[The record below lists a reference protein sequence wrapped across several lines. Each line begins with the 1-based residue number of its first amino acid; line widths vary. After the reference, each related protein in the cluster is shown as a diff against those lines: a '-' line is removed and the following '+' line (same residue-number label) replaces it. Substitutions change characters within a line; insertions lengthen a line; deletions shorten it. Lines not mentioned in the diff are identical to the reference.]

1 MKKTNGFI
9 YLQLAEKIQH
19 MISEG
24 VYTVGDKLPSVRSLH
39 QEHGI
44 SISTALQVYTH
55 LEKKGWV
62 VPREKSGYFVHY
74 SKKLRPE
81 LPPVTNPSPAAFKV
95 QINEKLAMFR
105 KTSGSHKTISL
116 IGASPDTSLLPAAKL
131 KKALQLAARELDT
144 SFIPYGDIYGHE
156 PFRKH
161 IARHC
166 LNWGRAVSP
175 QDIIVTHGAI
185 EAASLCL
192 RAVAKAGDTIAIES
206 PTFFGLL
213 MAIESQGMK
222 AMEIPTDP
230 VTGVSLEK
238 LEDAFKQKKVQA
250 CLFVS
255 NYNNP
260 MGCCIPDSNK
270 ERLAKLLKKYQVPLI
285 EDDVYGDLH
294 FAPERPRT
302 VKSYDEEGLVLY
314 CSSFSKSIAA
324 GLRAGWVIGGRY
336 HEKIAQLKFV
346 TSGSTGMLPQLVLSK
361 FLDQQRLDLHLKSL
375 RQSLSMQT
383 MQITKAIQEYF
394 PEDTQ
399 LTRPNGGISLWVV
412 LNKKINT
419 WQLHEE
425 AVEQGITF
433 TPGAL
438 FSSQDRYQHC
448 IRLTNANP
456 WNDDQ
461 DWAIQ
466 TLGRL
471 IGRQLHRLRR

>member
-1 MKKTNGFI
+1 
-9 YLQLAEKIQH
+9 

-24 VYTVGDKLPSVRSLH
+24 VYMVGDKLPSVRSLH

-62 VPREKSGYFVHY
+62 ASREKSGYFVHY

-81 LPPVTNPSPAAFKV
+81 LPPVTDPLPTAGKV

-105 KTSGSHKTISL
+105 KTSRSHKTISL
-116 IGASPDTSLLPAAKL
+116 IGASPDTSLMPSVKL

-144 SFIPYGDIYGHE
+144 SYIPYGDITGHE
-156 PFRKH
+156 SFRKH

-175 QDIIVTHGAI
+175 SDIIVTNGAI
-185 EAASLCL
+185 EAATLCL

-213 MAIESQGMK
+213 LAIESLGMN
-222 AMEIPTDP
+222 ALEIPTDP
-230 VTGVSLEK
+230 VTGVSLDK
-238 LEDAFKQKKVQA
+238 LEDAFKKKKVQA
-250 CLFVS
+250 CLFVT

-260 MGCCIPDSNK
+260 LGSCMPDNSK
-270 ERLAKLLKKYQVPLI
+270 EQLAKLLQQYQVPLI

-324 GLRAGWVIGGRY
+324 GLRTGWVIGGRY
-336 HEKIAQLKFV
+336 HEKIAQLKFM

-375 RQSLSMQT
+375 RQALNMQT

-394 PEDTQ
+394 PGDTQ
-399 LTRPNGGISLWVV
+399 LSRPNGGISLWVV
-412 LNKKINT
+412 LPAGINT

-433 TPGAL
+433 TPGSL
-438 FSSQDRYQHC
+438 FSSQDRYHHC

-456 WNDDQ
+456 WSEDQ

-471 IGRQLHRLRR
+471 IGKQLG

>member
-1 MKKTNGFI
+1 MKKNNGFI
-9 YLQLAEKIQH
+9 YLKLAEKIQQ
-19 MISEG
+19 MISGG

-62 VPREKSGYFVHY
+62 EAREKSGYFVHY
-74 SKKLRPE
+74 AHNIRPK
-81 LPPVTNPSPAAFKV
+81 LPPVSDPLPKAGKV

-105 KTSGSHKTISL
+105 KTSQSQKTISL
-116 IGASPDTSLLPAAKL
+116 IGASPDTSLLPSVKL
-131 KKALQLAARELDT
+131 KKALQLCARELDT
-144 SFIPYGDIYGHE
+144 SYIPYGDITGHE
-156 PFRKH
+156 PFRRH

-175 QDIIVTHGAI
+175 NEIIVTNGAI
-185 EAASLCL
+185 EAAVLCL

-213 MAIESQGMK
+213 LGIESLGMK
-222 AMEIPTDP
+222 ALEIPTDP
-230 VTGVSLEK
+230 VTGVSLDK

-250 CLFVS
+250 CLFVT

-260 MGCCIPDSNK
+260 LGSCMPDNNK
-270 ERLAKLLKKYQVPLI
+270 EQLAKLLQQYQVPLI

-314 CSSFSKSIAA
+314 CSSWSKSIAA
-324 GLRAGWVIGGRY
+324 GLRIGWVIGGRY
-336 HEKIAQLKFV
+336 HEKIAQLKFM
-346 TSGSTGMLPQLVLSK
+346 TSASTGLLPQLVLTK

-375 RQSLSMQT
+375 RQALNMQT

-394 PEDTQ
+394 PGETQ

-412 LNKKINT
+412 LPPKVNT
-419 WQLHEE
+419 WQLHEA
-425 AVEQGITF
+425 AVSQGITF
-433 TPGAL
+433 TPGSL
-438 FSSQDRYQHC
+438 FSSQDRYHNC
-448 IRLTNANP
+448 IRLTNSNP

-461 DWAIQ
+461 EWAVQ

-471 IGRQLHRLRR
+471 IGKQLK

>member
-1 MKKTNGFI
+1 MKKNNGFI
-9 YLQLAEKIQH
+9 YLKLAEKIQQ
-19 MISEG
+19 MISGG

-62 VPREKSGYFVHY
+62 EAREKSGYFVHY
-74 SKKLRPE
+74 AHNIRPK
-81 LPPVTNPSPAAFKV
+81 LPPVSNPLPTAGKV

-105 KTSGSHKTISL
+105 KTSQSQKTISL
-116 IGASPDTSLLPAAKL
+116 IGASPDTSLLPSVKL
-131 KKALQLAARELDT
+131 KKALQLCARELDT
-144 SFIPYGDIYGHE
+144 SYIPYGDITGHE
-156 PFRKH
+156 PFRRH

-175 QDIIVTHGAI
+175 NEIIVTNGAI
-185 EAASLCL
+185 EAAVLCL

-213 MAIESQGMK
+213 LGIESLGMK
-222 AMEIPTDP
+222 ALEIPTDP
-230 VTGVSLEK
+230 VTGVSLDK

-250 CLFVS
+250 CLFVT

-260 MGCCIPDSNK
+260 LGSCMPDNNK
-270 ERLAKLLKKYQVPLI
+270 EQLAKLLQQYQVPLI

-314 CSSFSKSIAA
+314 CSSWSKSIAA
-324 GLRAGWVIGGRY
+324 GLRIGWVIGGRY
-336 HEKIAQLKFV
+336 HEKIAQLKFM
-346 TSGSTGMLPQLVLSK
+346 TSASTGLLPQLVLTK

-375 RQSLSMQT
+375 RQALNMQT

-394 PEDTQ
+394 PGETQ

-412 LNKKINT
+412 LPSKVNT
-419 WQLHEE
+419 WQLHEA

-433 TPGAL
+433 TPGSL
-438 FSSQDRYQHC
+438 FSSQDRYRNC
-448 IRLTNANP
+448 IRLTNSNP

-461 DWAIQ
+461 EWAVQ

-471 IGRQLHRLRR
+471 IGKQLK

>member
-1 MKKTNGFI
+1 MKKNNGFI
-9 YLQLAEKIQH
+9 YLKLAEKIQQ
-19 MISEG
+19 MISGG

-62 VPREKSGYFVHY
+62 EAREKSGYFVHY
-74 SKKLRPE
+74 AHNIRPK
-81 LPPVTNPSPAAFKV
+81 LPPVSDPLPTAGKV

-105 KTSGSHKTISL
+105 KTSQSHKTISL
-116 IGASPDTSLLPAAKL
+116 IGASPDTSLLPSVKL
-131 KKALQLAARELDT
+131 KKALQLCARELDT
-144 SFIPYGDIYGHE
+144 SYIPYGDITGHE
-156 PFRKH
+156 PFRRH

-175 QDIIVTHGAI
+175 HEIIVTNGAI
-185 EAASLCL
+185 EAAVLCL

-213 MAIESQGMK
+213 LGIESLGMK
-222 AMEIPTDP
+222 ALEIPTDP
-230 VTGVSLEK
+230 VTGISLDR

-250 CLFVS
+250 CLFVT

-260 MGCCIPDSNK
+260 LGSCMPDNNK
-270 ERLAKLLKKYQVPLI
+270 EQLAKLLQQYQVPLI

-314 CSSFSKSIAA
+314 CSSWSKSIAA
-324 GLRAGWVIGGRY
+324 GLRIGWVIGGRY
-336 HEKIAQLKFV
+336 HEKIAQLKFM
-346 TSGSTGMLPQLVLSK
+346 TSASTGLLPQLVLTK

-375 RQSLSMQT
+375 RQALNMQT

-394 PEDTQ
+394 PGETQ

-412 LNKKINT
+412 LPPKVNT
-419 WQLHEE
+419 WQLHEA

-433 TPGAL
+433 TPGSL
-438 FSSQDRYQHC
+438 FSSQDRYHNC
-448 IRLTNANP
+448 IRLTNSNP

-461 DWAIQ
+461 EWAVH

-471 IGRQLHRLRR
+471 IGKQLK

>member
-1 MKKTNGFI
+1 MKKNSGFI
-9 YLQLAEKIQH
+9 YLRLAEKIQH

-24 VYTVGDKLPSVRSLH
+24 VYAMGDKLPSVRTLH

-62 VPREKSGYFVHY
+62 ASREKSGYFVHY

-81 LPPVTNPSPAAFKV
+81 LPPVTNPLPTAGKV
-95 QINEKLAMFR
+95 QINEKLAIFR
-105 KTSGSHKTISL
+105 KTSQSHKTISL
-116 IGASPDTSLLPAAKL
+116 IGAAPDIALLPAVKL
-131 KKALQLAARELDT
+131 KKALQLAARELDP
-144 SFIPYGDIYGHE
+144 SYIPYGDIRGHE

-175 QDIIVTHGAI
+175 ADIIVTNGAI
-185 EAASLCL
+185 EATGLAL

-213 MAIESQGMK
+213 LAIESLGMK
-222 AMEIPTDP
+222 ALEIPTDP
-230 VTGVSLEK
+230 VTGVSLHK
-238 LEDAFKQKKVQA
+238 LEDAFKKKKVQA
-250 CLFVS
+250 CLFVT

-260 MGCCIPDSNK
+260 LGSCMPDNSK
-270 ERLAKLLKKYQVPLI
+270 EQLAKLLQKYQVPLI

-294 FAPERPRT
+294 FEPERPRT

-324 GLRAGWVIGGRY
+324 GLRIGWVIGGRY
-336 HEKIAQLKFV
+336 HEKIAQLKFM
-346 TSGSTGMLPQLVLSK
+346 TSGGTGMLPQLVLSK

-375 RQSLSMQT
+375 RQALNMQT

-394 PEDTQ
+394 PGDTQ

-412 LNKKINT
+412 LPAGINT

-433 TPGAL
+433 TPGSL
-438 FSSQDRYQHC
+438 FSSQDRYQNC

-456 WNDDQ
+456 WNEDQ

-466 TLGRL
+466 TLG
-471 IGRQLHRLRR
+471 QLAGKQLR

>member
-1 MKKTNGFI
+1 MKKNNGFI
-9 YLQLAEKIQH
+9 YLKLAEKIQQ
-19 MISEG
+19 MIGNG
-24 VYTVGDKLPSVRSLH
+24 VYAVGDKLPSVRSLH

-62 VPREKSGYFVHY
+62 EAREKSGYFVHY
-74 SKKLRPE
+74 SHNIRPQ
-81 LPPVTNPSPAAFKV
+81 LPPVTNPLPTAGKV

-105 KTSGSHKTISL
+105 KTSSSQKTISL
-116 IGASPDTSLLPAAKL
+116 IGASPDTSLLPSVKL
-131 KKALQLAARELDT
+131 KKALQLCARELDT
-144 SFIPYGDIYGHE
+144 SYIPYGDITGHS
-156 PFRKH
+156 PFRRH

-166 LNWGRAVSP
+166 LNWGRAVSHRE
-175 QDIIVTHGAI
+175 IIVTNGAI
-185 EAASLCL
+185 EAAVLCL

-213 MAIESQGMK
+213 LAIESLGMK

-230 VTGVSLEK
+230 VTGVSLDK
-238 LEDAFKQKKVQA
+238 LEDALKKKKVQA
-250 CLFVS
+250 CLFVT

-260 MGCCIPDSNK
+260 LGSCMPDSSK
-270 ERLAKLLKKYQVPLI
+270 EQLAKLLQQYQVPLI

-324 GLRAGWVIGGRY
+324 GLRVGWVIGGRY
-336 HEKIAQLKFV
+336 HEKIAQLKFM
-346 TSGSTGMLPQLVLSK
+346 TSASTGMLPQLVLTK

-375 RQSLSMQT
+375 RQSLNMQT

-394 PEDTQ
+394 PGDTQ

-412 LNKKINT
+412 LPPKVNT
-419 WQLHEE
+419 WRLHEE

-433 TPGAL
+433 SPGAL
-438 FSSQDRYQHC
+438 FSSQDRYHNC
-448 IRLTNANP
+448 IRLTNSNP

-461 DWAIQ
+461 EWAIQ

-471 IGRQLHRLRR
+471 IGKQLK

>member
-1 MKKTNGFI
+1 MKKSNGFI
-9 YLQLAEKIQH
+9 YLKLAENIQH

-24 VYTVGDKLPSVRSLH
+24 VYAAGDKLPSVRSLH
-39 QEHGI
+39 LEHGV

-62 VPREKSGYFVHY
+62 TSREKSGYFVRY
-74 SKKLRPE
+74 ARQMRPP
-81 LPPVTNPSPAAFKV
+81 LPPVTNPAPRAGRV
-95 QINEKLAMFR
+95 QINEKLAVFR
-105 KTSGSHKTISL
+105 KTARSEKTISL
-116 IGASPDTSLLPAAKL
+116 IGASPDTSLMPATKL
-131 KKALQLAARELDT
+131 KKALQLASRELDN
-144 SFIPYGDIYGHE
+144 SFIPYGDITGHE
-156 PFRKH
+156 PFRRH

-166 LNWGRAVSP
+166 LNWGRAFSP
-175 QDIIVTHGAI
+175 NEIIVTNGAI

-192 RAVAKAGDTIAIES
+192 RAVANAGDTIAIES

-213 MAIESQGMK
+213 LAIESLGMK
-222 AMEIPTDP
+222 ALEIPTDP
-230 VTGVSLEK
+230 VTGVSLGV

-255 NYNNP
+255 NYSNP
-260 MGCCIPDSNK
+260 LGSCMPDNSK
-270 ERLAKLLKKYQVPLI
+270 EQLAKMLQKYQVPLI

-302 VKSYDEEGLVLY
+302 IKSYDEEGLVLY

-324 GLRAGWVIGGRY
+324 GLRIGWVIGGRY
-336 HEKIAQLKFV
+336 HEKIAQLKFM
-346 TSGSTGMLPQLVLSK
+346 SSAATGILPQLVLTK

-375 RQSLSMQT
+375 RQALSMQT
-383 MQITKAIQEYF
+383 MQVTKAIQEYF
-394 PEDTQ
+394 PEDTR

-412 LNKKINT
+412 LPPKVNT
-419 WQLHEE
+419 WQLHDA
-425 AVEQGITF
+425 AVAQGITF

-438 FSSQDRYQHC
+438 FSSQHRYQNC

-461 DWAIQ
+461 DWAIR
-466 TLGRL
+466 T
-471 IGRQLHRLRR
+471 IGQLSQQQLNG

>member
-1 MKKTNGFI
+1 MKKNSGFI
-9 YLQLAEKIQH
+9 YLKLAEKIQH

-24 VYTVGDKLPSVRSLH
+24 VYVMGDKLPSVRSLH

-62 VPREKSGYFVHY
+62 AAREKSGYFVHY

-81 LPPVTNPSPAAFKV
+81 LPPVTNPLPTAGKV
-95 QINEKLAMFR
+95 QINEKLAIFR
-105 KTSGSHKTISL
+105 KTSQSHKTISL
-116 IGASPDTSLLPAAKL
+116 IGASPDTALLPAVKL

-144 SFIPYGDIYGHE
+144 SYIPYGDIRGHE
-156 PFRKH
+156 SFRKH

-175 QDIIVTHGAI
+175 ADIIVTNGAI
-185 EAASLCL
+185 EATGLAL

-213 MAIESQGMK
+213 LAIESLGMK
-222 AMEIPTDP
+222 ALEIPTDP
-230 VTGVSLEK
+230 VTGVSLDK
-238 LEDAFKQKKVQA
+238 LEDAFKKKKVQA
-250 CLFVS
+250 CLFVT

-260 MGCCIPDSNK
+260 LGSCMPDNSK
-270 ERLAKLLKKYQVPLI
+270 EQLAKLLQKYQVPLI

-294 FAPERPRT
+294 FEPERPRT

-324 GLRAGWVIGGRY
+324 GLRVGWVIGGRY
-336 HEKIAQLKFV
+336 HEKIAQLKFM
-346 TSGSTGMLPQLVLSK
+346 TSGSTGILPQLVLSK

-375 RQSLSMQT
+375 RQALNMQT

-394 PEDTQ
+394 PGDTQ

-412 LNKKINT
+412 LPAGINT
-419 WQLHEE
+419 SQLHDE

-433 TPGAL
+433 TPGSL
-438 FSSQDRYQHC
+438 FSSQDRYHNC

-471 IGRQLHRLRR
+471 AGKQLR

>member
-1 MKKTNGFI
+1 MKKSNGFI
-9 YLQLAEKIQH
+9 YLKLAEKIQQ
-19 MISEG
+19 MIGNG
-24 VYTVGDKLPSVRSLH
+24 VYAVGDKLPSVRSLH

-62 VPREKSGYFVHY
+62 EAREKSGYFVHY
-74 SKKLRPE
+74 SHNIRPQ
-81 LPPVTNPSPAAFKV
+81 LPPVTNPLPTAGKV

-105 KTSGSHKTISL
+105 KTSSSQKTISL
-116 IGASPDTSLLPAAKL
+116 IGASPDTSLLPAVKL
-131 KKALQLAARELDT
+131 KKALQLCARELDT
-144 SFIPYGDIYGHE
+144 SYIPYGDITGHG
-156 PFRKH
+156 PFRRH

-166 LNWGRAVSP
+166 LNWGRAVSHRE
-175 QDIIVTHGAI
+175 IIVTNGAI
-185 EAASLCL
+185 EAAVLCL

-213 MAIESQGMK
+213 LAIESLGMK

-230 VTGVSLEK
+230 VTGVSLDK
-238 LEDAFKQKKVQA
+238 LEDAFKKKKVQA
-250 CLFVS
+250 CLFVT

-260 MGCCIPDSNK
+260 LGSCMPDSSK
-270 ERLAKLLKKYQVPLI
+270 EQLAKLLQQYQVPLI

-324 GLRAGWVIGGRY
+324 GLRVGWVIGGRY
-336 HEKIAQLKFV
+336 HEKIAQLKFM
-346 TSGSTGMLPQLVLSK
+346 TSASTGMLPQLVLTK

-375 RQSLSMQT
+375 RQSLNMQT

-394 PEDTQ
+394 PGDTQ

-412 LNKKINT
+412 LPPKVNT
-419 WQLHEE
+419 WLLHEE

-433 TPGAL
+433 SPGAL
-438 FSSQDRYQHC
+438 FSSQDRYHNC
-448 IRLTNANP
+448 IRLTNSNP

-461 DWAIQ
+461 EWAIQ

-471 IGRQLHRLRR
+471 IGKQLK

>member
-1 MKKTNGFI
+1 MKKSNGFI
-9 YLQLAEKIQH
+9 YLKLAENIQH

-24 VYTVGDKLPSVRSLH
+24 VYAVGDKLPSVRSLH
-39 QEHGI
+39 LEHGV

-62 VPREKSGYFVHY
+62 TSREKSGYFVRY
-74 SKKLRPE
+74 ARQLRPQ
-81 LPPVTNPSPAAFKV
+81 LPPVTNPAPRAGRV
-95 QINEKLAMFR
+95 QINEKLAVFR
-105 KTSGSHKTISL
+105 KTARSEKTISL
-116 IGASPDTSLLPAAKL
+116 IGASPDTSLMPATKL
-131 KKALQLAARELDT
+131 KKALQLASRELDK
-144 SFIPYGDIYGHE
+144 SFIPYGDITGHE
-156 PFRKH
+156 PFRRH

-166 LNWGRAVSP
+166 LNWGRAFSP
-175 QDIIVTHGAI
+175 SEIIVTNGAI

-192 RAVAKAGDTIAIES
+192 RAVANAGDTIAIES

-213 MAIESQGMK
+213 LAIESLGMK
-222 AMEIPTDP
+222 ALEIPTDP
-230 VTGVSLEK
+230 VTGVSLDV

-255 NYNNP
+255 NYSNP
-260 MGCCIPDSNK
+260 LGSCMPDNSK
-270 ERLAKLLKKYQVPLI
+270 EQLAKMLQKYQVPLI

-302 VKSYDEEGLVLY
+302 IKSYDEEGLVLY

-324 GLRAGWVIGGRY
+324 GLRIGWVIGGRY
-336 HEKIAQLKFV
+336 HEKVAQLKFM
-346 TSGSTGMLPQLVLSK
+346 SSASTGILPQLVLTK

-375 RQSLSMQT
+375 RQALSMQT

-412 LNKKINT
+412 LPPKVNT
-419 WQLHEE
+419 WQLHD
-425 AVEQGITF
+425 ASVAHGITF

-438 FSSQDRYQHC
+438 FSSQQRYQNC

-461 DWAIQ
+461 DWAIR
-466 TLGRL
+466 T
-471 IGRQLHRLRR
+471 IGELSQQQLKG

>member
-1 MKKTNGFI
+1 MKKNNGFI
-9 YLQLAEKIQH
+9 YLKLAEQIQQ
-19 MISEG
+19 MISGG
-24 VYTVGDKLPSVRSLH
+24 VYAVGDKLPSVRSLH
-39 QEHGI
+39 QDHGI

-62 VPREKSGYFVHY
+62 EAREKSGYFVHY
-74 SKKLRPE
+74 SHKIRPQ
-81 LPPVTNPSPAAFKV
+81 LPPVTDPVPTAGKV

-105 KTSGSHKTISL
+105 KTSQSQKTISL
-116 IGASPDTSLLPAAKL
+116 IGASPDISLLPSVKL
-131 KKALQLAARELDT
+131 KKALQLCARELDT
-144 SFIPYGDIYGHE
+144 SYIPYGDITGHE

-166 LNWGRAVSP
+166 LNWGRAISP
-175 QDIIVTHGAI
+175 QEIIVTNGAI
-185 EAASLCL
+185 EAAVLCL
-192 RAVAKAGDTIAIES
+192 HAVAKAGDTIAIES

-213 MAIESQGMK
+213 LAIESLGMK
-222 AMEIPTDP
+222 ALEIPTDP
-230 VTGVSLEK
+230 VTGVSLDK
-238 LEDAFKQKKVQA
+238 LEDAFKKKKVQA
-250 CLFVS
+250 CLFVT

-260 MGCCIPDSNK
+260 LGSCMPDSSK
-270 ERLAKLLKKYQVPLI
+270 EQLAKMLQQYQVPLI

-314 CSSFSKSIAA
+314 CSSWSKSIAA
-324 GLRAGWVIGGRY
+324 GLRTGWVIGGRY
-336 HEKIAQLKFV
+336 HDKIAQLKFM
-346 TSGSTGMLPQLVLSK
+346 TSGGTGLLPQLLLTK

-375 RQSLSMQT
+375 RQSLNMQT

-394 PEDTQ
+394 PGDTQ

-412 LNKKINT
+412 LPPKVNT

-425 AVEQGITF
+425 AVDQGITF
-433 TPGAL
+433 TPGSL
-438 FSSQDRYQHC
+438 FSSQDRYDQC

-461 DWAIQ
+461 EWAIQ

-471 IGRQLHRLRR
+471 INKQLK

>member
-1 MKKTNGFI
+1 MKKNSGFI
-9 YLQLAEKIQH
+9 YLKLAEKIQH

-24 VYTVGDKLPSVRSLH
+24 VYAMGDKLPSVRTLH

-62 VPREKSGYFVHY
+62 ASREKSGYFVHY

-81 LPPVTNPSPAAFKV
+81 LPPVTNPLPTAGKV
-95 QINEKLAMFR
+95 QINEKLAIFR
-105 KTSGSHKTISL
+105 KTSQSHKTISL
-116 IGASPDTSLLPAAKL
+116 IGASPDTALLPSVKL

-144 SFIPYGDIYGHE
+144 SYIPYGDIRGHE

-175 QDIIVTHGAI
+175 ADIIVTNGAI
-185 EAASLCL
+185 EATGLAL

-213 MAIESQGMK
+213 LAIESLGMK
-222 AMEIPTDP
+222 ALEIPTDP
-230 VTGVSLEK
+230 VTGVSLDK
-238 LEDAFKQKKVQA
+238 LEDAFKKKKVQA
-250 CLFVS
+250 CLFVT

-260 MGCCIPDSNK
+260 LGSCMPDNSK
-270 ERLAKLLKKYQVPLI
+270 EQLARLLQKYQVPLI

-294 FAPERPRT
+294 FEPERPRT

-324 GLRAGWVIGGRY
+324 GLRVGWIIGGRY
-336 HEKIAQLKFV
+336 HEKIAQLKFM

-375 RQSLSMQT
+375 RQALNMQT

-394 PEDTQ
+394 PGDTQ

-412 LNKKINT
+412 LPTGINT
-419 WQLHEE
+419 WQLHDE

-438 FSSQDRYQHC
+438 FSSQDRYRNC

-456 WNDDQ
+456 WNEDQ

-471 IGRQLHRLRR
+471 AGKQLR

>member
-1 MKKTNGFI
+1 MKKNNGFI
-9 YLQLAEKIQH
+9 YLQLAEKIQS

-24 VYTVGDKLPSVRSLH
+24 VYAVGDKLPSVRTLH

-62 VPREKSGYFVHY
+62 AAREKSGYFVHY
-74 SKKLRPE
+74 SHRVRPG
-81 LPPVTNPSPAAFKV
+81 LPAVTDPLPTAGSV

-105 KTSGSHKTISL
+105 KTSQSKKTISL
-116 IGASPDTSLLPAAKL
+116 IGGAPDTSLLPSVKL
-131 KKALQLAARELDT
+131 KKALLLTARELDT
-144 SFIPYGDIYGHE
+144 SYIPYGDIAGHG
-156 PFRKH
+156 PFRNH

-175 QDIIVTHGAI
+175 QEIIVTNGAV
-185 EAASLCL
+185 EAAVLCL

-213 MAIESQGMK
+213 LAIESLGMK
-222 AMEIPTDP
+222 ALEIPTDP
-230 VTGVSLEK
+230 VTGISLEK
-238 LEDAFKQKKVQA
+238 LEDAFKKKKVQA
-250 CLFVS
+250 CLLVT

-260 MGCCIPDSNK
+260 LGSCIPDNK
-270 ERLAKLLKKYQVPLI
+270 KEQLAKMLQQYQVPLI

-302 VKSYDEEGLVLY
+302 IKSYDEEGLVLY
-314 CSSFSKSIAA
+314 CSSWSKSIAA
-324 GLRAGWVIGGRY
+324 GLRVGWVISGRY
-336 HEKIAQLKFV
+336 HEKISQLKFT
-346 TSGSTGMLPQLVLSK
+346 TSGPTGLLPQLVLTR

-375 RQSLSMQT
+375 RQSLNMQT

-394 PEDTQ
+394 PGDTQ
-399 LTRPNGGISLWVV
+399 LSRPNGGISLWVV
-412 LNKKINT
+412 LPQQVNT
-419 WQLHEE
+419 WHLHEQ

-438 FSSQDRYQHC
+438 FSSQDRYHNC
-448 IRLTNANP
+448 IRLSNANP
-456 WNDDQ
+456 WTEDQ

-471 IGRQLHRLRR
+471 ISKQLR